1 MGTLSLTCCVDLK
14 GSLEFVADSGR
25 KSAVPVI
32 GEHLR
37 ICKALAERNNGRTS
51 NGMQDKLLVHFNGV
65 DNALSFAAQ
74 LQQLCSPR
82 PGQPAKTVA
91 ARVSISLGAVDASA
105 EHVVGHGV
113 DGAVAAIERLG
124 PGEVV
129 IDKGIYQTCSDYLGP
144 DKTAA
149 ICSPVNTTDGMQTNR
164 HVEDERYQFNWK
176 EFVTRTPDASIGKHI
191 LNHCK
196 KAHIELSNVTERDL
210 SCPGHIIW
218 PVVPR
223 DLATAIHRGQIELIR
238 LMVNIGWSV
247 NVLIADCGGEHEYED
262 SYVDKFQNCLAA
274 AALNRDIVFTTVQRM
289 SALYDPSYERYRC
302 LQGLFRK
309 ISTTMTVDELME
321 INNKGYSADDITR
334 NNAKP
339 TLAYI
344 RPPLT
349 IAAVLHLAHET
360 GTKCVVVSGRDES
373 QQWKQ
378 AYNIP
383 NALSR
388 IGALMIPVIK
398 MDRKHQLLQKERWPI
413 WHSEADIVRHISEAQ
428 TNTAWWIYCLHAFL
442 PAFPEEA
449 VRIGGATISPEDW
462 KTECAVPEGWDP
474 QQFVGRVWP
483 LLNPA

>member
-1 MGTLSLTCCVDLK
+1 MGTISLTCCVDLK
-14 GSLEFVADSGR
+14 GSLDFVAESGHR
-25 KSAVPVI
+25 SAVPVI

-37 ICKALAERNNGRTS
+37 ICQALAQRNCGRAANGI
-51 NGMQDKLLVHFNGV
+51 QDKLLVHFNGV

-74 LQQLCSPR
+74 VQQLCGPR
-82 PGQPAKTVA
+82 PGHPAKSVLPRMCMA
-91 ARVSISLGAVDASA
+91 LGAIDATF
-105 EHVVGHGV
+105 EHIAGPGV
-113 DGAVAAIERLG
+113 EEAAAAIDKLR
-124 PGEVV
+124 PGQVV
-129 IDKGIYQTCSDYLGP
+129 FDKGIYQTCSDYLGP

-149 ICSPVNTTDGMQTNR
+149 ICSPLRTTDDLQTNGQL
-164 HVEDERYQFNWK
+164 DGERYEFNWK
-176 EFVTRTPDASIGKHI
+176 EFVTQTPDASIGKHI
-191 LNHCK
+191 LNHFK
-196 KAHIELSNVTERDL
+196 KAHIEPSNITERDL
-210 SCPGHIIW
+210 NCPGQIIW

-238 LMVNIGWSV
+238 LMVNIGWRV
-247 NVLIADCGGEHEYED
+247 NVLIADCGGEHEYES
-262 SYVDKFQNCLAA
+262 SYVDRFQECLSA
-274 AALNRDIVFTTVQRM
+274 AALNRDILFTTVQRM
-289 SALYDPSYERYRC
+289 SALYDPSYNRYRC

-309 ISTTMTVDELME
+309 ISTKMTVDELME

-334 NNAKP
+334 NNSKP

-349 IAAVLHLAHET
+349 IAAVLHLAQEA
-360 GTKCVVVSGRDES
+360 GTKCIVVSGSDES

-383 NALSR
+383 DALSR

-442 PAFPEEA
+442 PVFPNES
-449 VRIGGATISPEDW
+449 VKVGMATIAPEHWENEFAIPQD
-462 KTECAVPEGWDP
+462 CDP
-474 QQFVGRVWP
+474 TQFIGIVWP